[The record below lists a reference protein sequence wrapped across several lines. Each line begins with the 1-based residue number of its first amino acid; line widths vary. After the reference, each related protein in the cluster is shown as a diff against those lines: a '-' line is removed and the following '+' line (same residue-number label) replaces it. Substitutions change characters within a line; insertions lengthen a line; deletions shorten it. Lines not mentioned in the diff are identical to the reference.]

1 VANKYLAN
9 SRIKIGSTTYEP
21 GDDIT
26 AVLPN
31 TRTIHSWL
39 AANKITKVRT
49 TIAQATANKQKI
61 PTGSDRTQGNVYST
75 PRTQPAEIFR
85 RGTDV

>member
-1 VANKYLAN
+1 VADKYLAN
-9 SRIKIGSTTYEP
+9 ARIKIGATTYDP

-26 AVLPN
+26 SVLPN
-31 TRTIHSWL
+31 ARTIHSWL

-49 TIAQATANKQKI
+49 TITQRTANKQKI
-61 PTGSDRTQGNVYST
+61 PTGSDRDQAGVYSG
-75 PRTQPAEIFR
+75 PRTQPNEVFR

>member
-1 VANKYLAN
+1 MANKYLAN
-9 SRIKIGSTTYEP
+9 ARLKIGATTYEP

-26 AVLPN
+26 SVLPN

-39 AANKITKVRT
+39 AAKKIVKVRT
-49 TIAQATANKQKI
+49 TITQTTANKQKI
-61 PTGSDRTQGNVYST
+61 PTGSDRAVTAVWSG
-75 PRTQPAEIFR
+75 PRTQPAEVFR

>member
-1 VANKYLAN
+1 MADKYLAN
-9 SRIKIGSTTYEP
+9 ARLKIGGTTYEP

-26 AVLPN
+26 SVLPSVP
-31 TRTIHSWL
+31 TIHAWI

-49 TIAQATANKQKI
+49 TVVQATGNKQKI
-61 PTGSDRTQGNVYST
+61 PTGSDRVQAGVYST
-75 PRTQPAEIFR
+75 PRTQPNETFR

>member
-9 SRIKIGSTTYEP
+9 SRVKIGATTYNP

-26 AVLPN
+26 SVLPD

-39 AANKITKVRT
+39 AAKKIVKVQT
-49 TIAQATANKQKI
+49 TVAQRTANKQKI
-61 PTGSDRTQGNVYST
+61 PTGADRDVKAVKSG
-75 PRTQPAEIFR
+75 PRTQPNELFR